1 MENEGDENLGRASG
15 GPQAV
20 FVCWD
25 ERVAVVYERWVGV
38 CDFILFG
45 SNGTMFGDLRSEIE
59 EYSDFSSCPVVGVSR
74 GLTLRGT
81 PTLRDSTGLIEEV

>member
-45 SNGTMFGDLRSEIE
+45 SNGTMFGDLRSEE
-59 EYSDFSSCPVVGVSR
+59 ENNHTS
-74 GLTLRGT
+74 LLA
-81 PTLRDSTGLIEEV
+81 L

>member
-1 MENEGDENLGRASG
+1 MGRASG

-45 SNGTMFGDLRSEIE
+45 SNGTMFGGLRSEIE
-59 EYSDFSSCPVVGVSR
+59 EYSDFSSGPVVGVSS

-81 PTLRDSTGLIEEV
+81 PTLRDTTGLIEEV